1 MVKVH
6 SLRHGAA
13 EAMEAVVHGDSRTS
27 KLIGRAIGEVVLPE
41 GVTIGAL
48 ARGDQVLMAHHDIV
62 IEAED
67 HVILFVPS
75 KPLIPKVE
83 KLFQSG
89 SAAS

>member
-13 EAMEAVVHGDSRTS
+13 EAMEAVVHGDPRTS
-27 KLIGRAIGEVVLPE
+27 ALVGRCIGDVALPA

-75 KPLIPKVE
+75 KQLIPKVE
-83 KLFQSG
+83 KLFQT
-89 SAAS
+89 A

>member
-1 MVKVH
+1 V
-6 SLRHGAA
+6 
-13 EAMEAVVHGDSRTS
+13 
-27 KLIGRAIGEVVLPE
+27 
-41 GVTIGAL
+41 
-48 ARGDQVLMAHHDIV
+48 ARGDQVLMAHHDVV

-75 KPLIPKVE
+75 KQLIPKVE

>member
-1 MVKVH
+1 
-6 SLRHGAA
+6 
-13 EAMEAVVHGDSRTS
+13 
-27 KLIGRAIGEVVLPE
+27 VLPE